1 MTRYTVVWD
10 RDVEVPFMNAW
21 IAGNSQ
27 TRAILSEVANWVDK
41 NLAEDPD
48 RKGEPCPEHSARQID
63 VPIPGS
69 SAHVSATFRVLP
81 DDRQVRVICLV
92 FRGA

>member
-10 RDVEVPFMNAW
+10 PDVEVPFVNAW
-21 IAGNSQ
+21 IAGS
-27 TRAILSEVANWVDK
+27 TRTRSILSEVANWLDT
-41 NLAEDPD
+41 NLAHDPD
-48 RKGEPCPEHSARQID
+48 NKGEPRSEHPARQIA
-63 VPIPGS
+63 VPISSS
-69 SAHVSATFRVLP
+69 SAHISATFRVLS

>member
-10 RDVEVPFMNAW
+10 RDVEVSFMNAW

-27 TRAILSEVANWVDK
+27 TRAVLSEVANWLDA

-48 RKGEPCPEHSARQID
+48 RKGEPRHEHSARQIEI
-63 VPIPGS
+63 PIPNS
-69 SAHVSATFRVLP
+69 SAHVSATFPVLA
-81 DDRQVRVICLV
+81 DDRQVRVICLA
-92 FRGA
+92 FRGR